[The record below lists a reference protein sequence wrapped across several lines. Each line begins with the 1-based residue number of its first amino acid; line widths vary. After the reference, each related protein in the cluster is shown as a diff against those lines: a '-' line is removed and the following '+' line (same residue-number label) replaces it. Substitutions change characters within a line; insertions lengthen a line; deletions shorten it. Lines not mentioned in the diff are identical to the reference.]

1 MLPRLSVRA
10 IGLAFL
16 VTAASHTAVADMLIN
31 PSDPAVNQ
39 RFYSTTNNL
48 FWAAS
53 YNLTGVGNTNGAAG
67 NGQWV
72 TAISPYY
79 GLTATHYAAAG
90 NVTFIDSTGTSV
102 TTAINGA
109 VTNLGGSDL
118 ELVRFATPLPSTV
131 ATYAIAA
138 NDQASLLGAS
148 ILSVGVPW
156 AVGRNTI
163 AGFGT
168 QFLGSSSGSVFTYN
182 WDPAAGT
189 FSDLLQSGD
198 SGGPTFTYGPGGS
211 LLLAGMHWYIGGT
224 LTGQQDSGDTFVS
237 AYLSQ
242 IAAAEALLPTGV
254 PEPSSLALFGI
265 GLVLVFGVSRRGRV
279 GKSSS

>member
-1 MLPRLSVRA
+1 MLPRLSFRA
-10 IGLAFL
+10 LALAIL
-16 VTAASHTAVADMLIN
+16 VTFTCRPAAADMLIN
-31 PSDPAVNQ
+31 PSNPAVDQ
-39 RFYSTTNNL
+39 RFFPSPTNL

-53 YNLTGVGNTNGAAG
+53 YNLTGIGNTNGTAG

-72 TAISPYY
+72 TAISANY

-90 NVTFIDSTGTSV
+90 NVTFVDSTGTSV
-102 TTAINGA
+102 TTAISGSVA
-109 VTNLGGSDL
+109 QLGGSDL

-138 NDQASLLGAS
+138 NNEASLMGAP
-148 ILSVGVPW
+148 IMSVGVPW

-168 QFLGSSSGSVFTYN
+168 ESIGGSTGNVLTYN
-182 WDPAAGT
+182 WDPTASVV
-189 FSDLLQSGD
+189 SDLLQSGD
-198 SGGPTFTYGPGGS
+198 SGGPTFTYGPDGS
-211 LLLAGMHWYIGGT
+211 MLLVGLHWYIGGT
-224 LTGQQDSGDTFVS
+224 PTGQQDSGDTFVS

-242 IAAAEALLPTGV
+242 IAAAELLLPTTSV

-265 GLVLVFGVSRRGRV
+265 GLAAVFGVIRRQRAI
-279 GKSSS
+279 K